1 MQISPLST
9 MVLRM
14 RYIYFLSFYFEVI
27 IDFIQFSLT
36 VTSYKAAVQ
45 YRNWQ
50 SDMVHCCYPEL
61 TQFSPSFL
69 TYIRVCVC
77 VSLCS
82 FIQGKD
88 LSNCH
93 HNQDSELFHRHG
105 RTPLCSLFVSAPPP
119 ASPYSLASTD
129 LFSMST
135 VLSFK
140 ESYIDGI
147 THIIYW
153 A

>member
-1 MQISPLST
+1 MS
-9 MVLRM
+9 
-14 RYIYFLSFYFEVI
+14 
-27 IDFIQFSLT
+27 FIQFSLT

-45 YRNWQ
+45 HRNWE
-50 SDMVHCCYPEL
+50 SDIGTLLL
-61 TQFSPSFL
+61 TRAYSVFTIFL
-69 TYIRVCVC
+69 NLHSCVCVC

-147 THIIYW
+147 AHIIYW
-153 A
+153 GE